1 MNILIADDDP
11 VTVKLLASH
20 LGAWG
25 HTVHQAVDGDAAWET
40 ICGTPVDMVISDWMM
55 PGMDGLEL
63 CRRIQERHDL
73 GDIYL
78 ILMGAQDSKA
88 DIVRGRKGGGD
99 EYITKPIDLDAL
111 HAKVK
116 IGARIVKLERALVR
130 KTEIISANH
139 IQTIRMFSRIME
151 VVDDELGGHCRR
163 TANLALKLA
172 GLHPDVGDAET
183 PIIETAALLHDIGMV
198 GIPKSILNKRRT
210 EMVEN
215 ERQLYQSHAAMGARI
230 IGEIAIMKPA
240 ALLVRMHHEQY
251 NGKGFPDGLAGD
263 EIPVGAQ
270 LISAASIYDN
280 MIHKGKIA
288 LDRIPERLQRIRGYQ
303 LSPQVVALLLEINVA
318 QQHERARHMAEE
330 RELNDLTAGMVIA
343 ANVRMKTGAFVMA
356 ADTELDDYSIDKL
369 KHFQN
374 IGAISNKVL
383 IRKSTVR
390 H

>member
-11 VTVKLLASH
+11 VTLKLLASR
-20 LGAWG
+20 LRAWG
-25 HTVHQAVDGDAAWET
+25 HTVHQVVDGNTAWET

-63 CRRIQERHDL
+63 CRRIREL
-73 GDIYL
+73 NEPGYIYL
-78 ILMGAQDSKA
+78 ILISAQDSKT
-88 DIVRGRKGGGD
+88 DIVRGLESGVD
-99 EYITKPIDLDAL
+99 DYITKPIDMDAL
-111 HAKVK
+111 RARVE
-116 IGARIVKLERALVR
+116 IGARIVNLERSLNH
-130 KTEIISANH
+130 KIEIITANH
-139 IQTIRMFSRIME
+139 IQTIRMFSRMME

-163 TANLALKLA
+163 TADLAVKLA
-172 GLHPDVGDAET
+172 GLHPGVGDAET

-251 NGKGFPDGLAGD
+251 NGKGFPDGLTGD

-288 LDRIPERLQRIRGYQ
+288 LDSIAERLQRIRGYQ
-303 LSPQVVALLLEINVA
+303 LSPQVMALLLEINVA
-318 QQHERARHMAEE
+318 QQHALARKMAVE
-330 RELNDLTAGMVIA
+330 RELDDLTAGMVIA

-369 KHFQN
+369 KHFNN

-390 H
+390 R

>member
-11 VTVKLLASH
+11 VTLKLLASR
-20 LGAWG
+20 LRAWG
-25 HTVHQAVDGDAAWET
+25 HTVHQVVDGTTAWET

-63 CRRIQERHDL
+63 CRRIREL
-73 GDIYL
+73 NEPGYIYL
-78 ILMGAQDSKA
+78 ILISAQDSKT
-88 DIVRGRKGGGD
+88 DIVRGLESGVD
-99 EYITKPIDLDAL
+99 DYITKPIDMDAL
-111 HAKVK
+111 RARVE
-116 IGARIVKLERALVR
+116 IGARIVNLERSLNH
-130 KTEIISANH
+130 KIEIITANH
-139 IQTIRMFSRIME
+139 IQTIRMFSRMME
-151 VVDDELGGHCRR
+151 VVDNELGGHCRR
-163 TANLALKLA
+163 TADLAVKLA
-172 GLHPDVGDAET
+172 GLHPGVGDAET

-251 NGKGFPDGLAGD
+251 NGKGFPDGLTGD

-288 LDRIPERLQRIRGYQ
+288 LDSIAERLQRIRGYQ

-318 QQHERARHMAEE
+318 QQHALARKMAVE

-369 KHFQN
+369 KHFNN

-383 IRKSTVR
+383 IRNSTVR
-390 H
+390 R

>member
-1 MNILIADDDP
+1 M
-11 VTVKLLASH
+11 
-20 LGAWG
+20 
-25 HTVHQAVDGDAAWET
+25 
-40 ICGTPVDMVISDWMM
+40 
-55 PGMDGLEL
+55 
-63 CRRIQERHDL
+63 
-73 GDIYL
+73 
-78 ILMGAQDSKA
+78 
-88 DIVRGRKGGGD
+88 
-99 EYITKPIDLDAL
+99 
-111 HAKVK
+111 
-116 IGARIVKLERALVR
+116 
-130 KTEIISANH
+130 
-139 IQTIRMFSRIME
+139 ME

-163 TANLALKLA
+163 TAALAVKLA

-240 ALLVRMHHEQY
+240 ALLVGMHHEQH

-288 LDRIPERLQRIRGYQ
+288 LDSIAERLQRIRGYQ

-318 QQHERARHMAEE
+318 QQHALARKMAEE
-330 RELNDLTAGMVIA
+330 RELDDLTAGMVIA

-369 KHFQN
+369 KHFNN
-374 IGAISNKVL
+374 IGTISNKVL

-390 H
+390 R

>member
-11 VTVKLLASH
+11 VTLKLLSSR
-20 LGAWG
+20 LCAWG
-25 HTVHQAVDGDAAWET
+25 HTVHQAADGNTAWET
-40 ICGTPVDMVISDWMM
+40 IRSTPVDMVISDWMM

-63 CRRIQERHDL
+63 CRRIREHNEP
-73 GDIYL
+73 GYMYL
-78 ILMGAQDSKA
+78 ILISAQDSKTE
-88 DIVRGRKGGGD
+88 IVRGLESGVD
-99 EYITKPIDLDAL
+99 DYITKPIDMDAL
-111 HAKVK
+111 HARIE
-116 IGARIVKLERALVR
+116 IGARIVNLERSLNR
-130 KTEIISANH
+130 KIEIITANH
-139 IQTIRMFSRIME
+139 IQTIRMFSRMME

-163 TANLALKLA
+163 TAALAVKLA

-240 ALLVRMHHEQY
+240 ALLVGMHHEQH

-288 LDRIPERLQRIRGYQ
+288 LDSIAERLQRIRGYQ

-318 QQHERARHMAEE
+318 QQHALARKMAEE
-330 RELNDLTAGMVIA
+330 RELDDLTAGMVIA

-369 KHFQN
+369 KHFNN
-374 IGAISNKVL
+374 IGTISNKVL

-390 H
+390 R

>member
-11 VTVKLLASH
+11 ATLKLLASR
-20 LGAWG
+20 LCAWG
-25 HTVHQAVDGDAAWET
+25 HTVHQAADGNTAWET
-40 ICGTPVDMVISDWMM
+40 ICGTPVDMVISDWML

-63 CRRIQERHDL
+63 CRRIRERHES
-73 GDIYL
+73 GYVYL
-78 ILMGAQDSKA
+78 IRISLQNSKA
-88 DIVRGRKGGGD
+88 DIVRGLGSGVD
-99 EYITKPIDLDAL
+99 DYITKPIDMDTL
-111 HAKVK
+111 HARVE
-116 IGARIVKLERALVR
+116 IGTRIVNLERTLNR
-130 KTEIISANH
+130 KIEIITANH
-139 IQTIRMFSRIME
+139 IQTIRMFSRMME
-151 VVDDELGGHCRR
+151 VVDDELGEHCRR
-163 TANLALKLA
+163 TADLAVKLA
-172 GLHPDVGDAET
+172 GLHPGVGDAET

-210 EMVEN
+210 EIVEN

-230 IGEIAIMKPA
+230 IGEIEIMKPA

-288 LDRIPERLQRIRGYQ
+288 LDSIPERLQRIRGYQ

-318 QQHERARHMAEE
+318 QQHEQARKMAEE
-330 RELNDLTAGMVIA
+330 RELDDLTAGMVIA
-343 ANVRMKTGAFVMA
+343 ANVRMKTGAVVMA
-356 ADTELDDYSIDKL
+356 ADTELDDYNIDKL
-369 KHFQN
+369 KHFKN

-390 H
+390 R